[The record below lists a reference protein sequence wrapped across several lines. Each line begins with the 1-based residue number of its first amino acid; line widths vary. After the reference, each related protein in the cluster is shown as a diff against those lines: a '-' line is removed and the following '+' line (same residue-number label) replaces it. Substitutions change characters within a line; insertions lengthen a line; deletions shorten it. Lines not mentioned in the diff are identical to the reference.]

1 MANPTTE
8 RTSPCCSNRLP
19 CQKTHPHSSRVE
31 HYSPGLSTSC
41 ASLFRRSSAT
51 LPRTTHLGSRNR
63 LKIRS
68 PQHTPWKNLL
78 AHGKNLFAHGSRTR
92 RTKEIRH
99 RAHPKR
105 LHSSFQKPLRRSLLF
120 HQEEGWKTQTRPRLP
135 TPKPMDGSKYIPT
148 PANSPTYK
156 QSSHQGSVH

>member
-1 MANPTTE
+1 MANPTTK

-31 HYSPGLSTSC
+31 HYPPGLSTSC
-41 ASLFRRSSAT
+41 VSLFRRSSAM
-51 LPRTTHLGSRNR
+51 LPRAAHLGSRNQ

-68 PQHTPWKNLL
+68 PQHASRKNLL
-78 AHGKNLFAHGSRTR
+78 AHSPRTR

-99 RAHPKR
+99 RAYSKR
-105 LHSSFQKPLRRSLLF
+105 LHSSFQKPLRRPLLL

-135 TPKPMDGSKYIPT
+135 TPEPVDGLKYVPT
-148 PANSPTYK
+148 PANSPTHK
-156 QSSHQGSVH
+156 QSSCQGSVH